1 MGDIVTIDEQVFT
14 DIADAIRDRNGET
27 ATYKPRE
34 MAAAVE
40 DLHNVR
46 VTRWVR
52 PSDWPDYSKVDL
64 TDQEVIYL
72 TYDCTYEDRFV
83 SFQVSGAYT
92 VERGQIIN
100 GVFVPVANSIENV
113 AANTNFSKLLPTN
126 EGDYVVYKITP
137 QEGSHIT
144 SFRFRNYN
152 DVNSSYDY
160 GSIDNPCVER
170 YCNIPYH
177 TASFSSSN
185 TLTGTNCWATSFM
198 QADTVRGAVP
208 NGNCQNAYNT
218 VGSRILK
225 YLDLSECSFANVT
238 SLATFLYL
246 CSTLFEAY
254 FPHDLSSKCTSMA
267 QMFQSCERLISLDLT
282 GWDTSGVTAFNNAF
296 YNCFALVEIK
306 GIEDFD
312 LTAAT
317 TTAGMFTTNRVL
329 NFDISKWETSSALTN
344 CSTMFSSCCNVKT
357 LDLSGFNTTNVTTFS
372 GMFNGCENLESI
384 NLSSFTISD
393 KTTSLSNMFIYCRHL
408 KNIIRNKNWNT
419 SNVTTFEAMFQ
430 ECYSL
435 KELDISDFNFSKATT
450 IKNMFNLCGRLK
462 KLKAT
467 IDLTK
472 ITAKANVQGFLQN
485 CYQLQDLS
493 ELTFTNCTY
502 LPNFRSDKSLTILT
516 VPSSVTMIA
525 DYAFADMNHLRI
537 LDFRNHET
545 IPTLNSAND
554 ITTGMNAAIMIIVP
568 DNLYNNWINTTN
580 WSNVM
585 GKIISA
591 TDYDNFVNP
600 NVTLAEVDLSQYTWA
615 KSGTYNA
622 NAAVGAAYS
631 SVIYNTGNRIDTL
644 VDIPANKTVYVN
656 TNDGYMYA
664 WFGFDSSGYT
674 KSART
679 DMKTWHTV
687 PLYRTST
694 GMTQIGLVV
703 WKSDGTVL
711 DPADWADSGIT
722 VSYAP

>member
-1 MGDIVTIDEQVFT
+1 MGNQVVIDEQVFT

-52 PSDWPDYSKVDL
+52 PSDWPDYFKVDL

-72 TYDCTYEDRFV
+72 TYDCTYDDRFA
-83 SFQVSGAYT
+83 SFRVSGAYT

-113 AANTNFSKLLPTN
+113 AANTNFAELLPTN

-152 DVNSSYDY
+152 DINSSYDY

-177 TASFSSSN
+177 TAVFSSSN
-185 TLTGTNCWATSFM
+185 GTGTDCWVTCNM
-198 QADTVRGAVP
+198 EADTVMGAAP
-208 NGNCQNAYNT
+208 NGACVYSYTALQLQA
-218 VGSRILK
+218 LK
-225 YLDLSECSFANVT
+225 YINLSGCSFANVT
-238 SLATFLYL
+238 SLQCFCYNCPQLLELYL
-246 CSTLFEAY
+246 
-254 FPHDLSSKCTSMA
+254 PHDLSNKCTSFA
-267 QMFQSCERLISLDLT
+267 QAFYCCERLVSLDLT
-282 GWDTSGVTAFNNAF
+282 GWDTSNVTAFNQMF
-296 YNCFALVEIK
+296 YNCFVLTEVK

-312 LTAAT
+312 LTSAINLS
-317 TTAGMFTTNRVL
+317 GMFTTDRVL
-329 NFDISKWETSSALTN
+329 EFDTSKWKTSSALTN
-344 CSTMFSSCCNVKT
+344 CSSMFSSCCSLKNI
-357 LDLSGFNTTNVTTFS
+357 DLSGFVTTNVTTFS
-372 GMFNGCENLESI
+372 GMFNGCESIRTIDLTSFDVTNKVTNLAS
-384 NLSSFTISD
+384 
-393 KTTSLSNMFIYCRHL
+393 MFIYCRNL
-408 KNIIRNKNWNT
+408 ETIIRNKNWDT
-419 SNVTTFEAMFQ
+419 SGVTTFEAMFQ
-430 ECYSL
+430 QCSSL
-435 KELDISDFNFSKATT
+435 KDIDLSDFDFSNATT
-450 IKNMFNLCGRLK
+450 VKNMFNACTRMKNINLT
-462 KLKAT
+462 A
-467 IDLTK
+467 DLTK
-472 ITAKANVQGFLQN
+472 ITNKANVQGFLQN
-485 CYQLQDLS
+485 CVKLS
-493 ELTFTNCTY
+493 SISQVNIINSTY
-502 LPNFRSDKSLTILT
+502 MPILRNT
-516 VPSSVTMIA
+516 RNLLSVVVPSSVTMIA
-525 DYAFADMNHLRI
+525 DYAFSDMNHLRI
-537 LDFRNHET
+537 LDFRNHEA

-615 KSGTYNA
+615 KKGTYNA

-631 SVIYNTGNRIDTL
+631 SVIYNTGNRIATL
-644 VDIPANKTVYVN
+644 VDIPANKTVYVS

-687 PLYRTST
+687 PLYRTSA

-703 WKSDGTVL
+703 WKYDGTVL